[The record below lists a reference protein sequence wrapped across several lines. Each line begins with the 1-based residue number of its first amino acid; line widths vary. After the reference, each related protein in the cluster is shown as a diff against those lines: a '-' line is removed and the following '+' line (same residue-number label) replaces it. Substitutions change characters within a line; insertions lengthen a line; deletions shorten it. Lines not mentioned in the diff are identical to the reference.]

1 MNLKDASKKM
11 SKSELSDY
19 SRINL
24 TDDPELIFDKIK
36 KAKTDSIAKVSKF
49 HKKKKIKYD
58 ANRPEMC
65 NLIRIY

>member
-1 MNLKDASKKM
+1 MNLKDANRKM

-36 KAKTDSIAKVSKF
+36 KAKTDSISKV
-49 HKKKKIKYD
+49 I
-58 ANRPEMC
+58 
-65 NLIRIY
+65 